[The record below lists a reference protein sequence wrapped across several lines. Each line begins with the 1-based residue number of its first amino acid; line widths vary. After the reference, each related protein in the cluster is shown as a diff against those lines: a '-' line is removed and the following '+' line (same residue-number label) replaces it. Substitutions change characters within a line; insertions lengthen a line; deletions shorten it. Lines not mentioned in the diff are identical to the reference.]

1 MLRLAVD
8 LAKVHCTIHVG
19 CRHTAITTTSIFDE
33 KPDDPLG
40 RDRHDER
47 SVCLVS
53 YLLVSYGGSERG
65 GREKGGGRR
74 REVGV
79 RRR

>member
-19 CRHTAITTTSIFDE
+19 CRHTTIATTSIFDE

-47 SVCLVS
+47 SVCLHSVLPPS
-53 YLLVSYGGSERG
+53 VYRERG
-65 GREKGGGRR
+65 GREKGAEEEEGGRS
-74 REVGV
+74 
-79 RRR
+79 

>member
-19 CRHTAITTTSIFDE
+19 CRHTTITTTSIFDE

-53 YLLVSYGGSERG
+53 YLLVSTVNGA
-65 GREKGGGRR
+65 GGRR
-74 REVGV
+74 EEEGREVGV